1 VSEAFS
7 QVALGSWR
15 DTCQCRR
22 PALLPFVLGTQSIPS
37 AARQSSHASRARTR
51 AIMHYGSAAVVSS
64 SSPTPSSYLS
74 TKVSSWRPSTAVQ
87 LLLVLLVFLSSGG
100 SDHTVLGFVPHSTMQ
115 RRPSPT
121 WMQSRRPAA
130 LGYRTTTS
138 LAVSVMESTTND
150 GPWTRSTPR
159 RDSFAGTEH
168 ASLHHEALP
177 PLFVLPKHSA
187 SRPTQQ
193 SMEILSLM
201 EVSLGRVSILVALVL
216 LANAAAAMSL
226 P

>member
-1 VSEAFS
+1 
-7 QVALGSWR
+7 
-15 DTCQCRR
+15 
-22 PALLPFVLGTQSIPS
+22 
-37 AARQSSHASRARTR
+37 
-51 AIMHYGSAAVVSS
+51 MHYGSSAVVSS

-100 SDHTVLGFVPHSTMQ
+100 GGDHTVLGFVPHSTMQ
-115 RRPSPT
+115 RRPSPS

-138 LAVSVMESTTND
+138 LAVSVIESATND
-150 GPWTRSTPR
+150 GTWTKSTLR
-159 RDSFAGTEH
+159 RDAFAGTAAAFNHQSQH
-168 ASLHHEALP
+168 ASLHQEALP